1 MDISVISINDLNGCV
16 RGRVVQWLACLL
28 PAEMVAGSSPAVL
41 LYFETLFGLVLSI
54 NKFFFLFLF
63 CCFMNMSND
72 S

>member
-54 NKFFFLFLF
+54 N
-63 CCFMNMSND
+63 
-72 S
+72 